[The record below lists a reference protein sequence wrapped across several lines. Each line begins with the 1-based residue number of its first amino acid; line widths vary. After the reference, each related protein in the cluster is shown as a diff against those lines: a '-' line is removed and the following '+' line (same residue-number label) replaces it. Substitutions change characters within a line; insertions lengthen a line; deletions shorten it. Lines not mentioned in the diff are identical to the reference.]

1 VVVAVSDS
9 AGTPLTNHIS
19 FPVTVLPALASSQG
33 ETLTGHI
40 STNQD
45 LTTISAVTGS
55 GSSAVTYSTNNTYG
69 ITVGSTSGIVHVPS
83 TVTVA
88 GTYYVDVTA
97 TDATAPSGTGISG
110 ANAAGGVATIYV
122 AVVLH

>member
-19 FPVTVLPALASSQG
+19 FPVTVLPALTSSGG
-33 ETLTGHI
+33 ETVTGHV

-45 LTTISAVTGS
+45 LTTISSVTGS